1 MHALAA
7 VSGATWLATQ
17 HGVDRELLV
26 SLVTGT
32 PRRPPRAE
40 RRGYGVV
47 DLVDHHGVGDR
58 ASIATAIR
66 LAQLPMFAPLEGAP
80 FRGPV

>member
-1 MHALAA
+1 M

-17 HGVDRELLV
+17 YGVDRELFV
-26 SLVTGT
+26 NLVTGT
-32 PRRPPRAE
+32 PRRPPRAD
-40 RRGYGVV
+40 RRRYGVI
-47 DLVDHHGVGDR
+47 DLIDHGVGDR
-58 ASIATAIR
+58 ASITAAIR